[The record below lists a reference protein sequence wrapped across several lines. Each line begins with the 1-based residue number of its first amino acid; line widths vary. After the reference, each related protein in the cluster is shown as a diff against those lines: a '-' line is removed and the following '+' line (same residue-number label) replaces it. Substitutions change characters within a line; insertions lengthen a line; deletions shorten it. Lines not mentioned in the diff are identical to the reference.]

1 MTLNFD
7 TSIRGRSPAH
17 SGRNVLIH
25 VQKTTGGKFSLHVPL
40 QTTVDELKA
49 SIARKLRITKERLS
63 LLYKET
69 HLTSGTMN
77 ENFITDGSCLT
88 LLPVV
93 ESGLDVGPQYDQN
106 LVQALQ
112 NLSDTQV
119 NDFLNGKQPLT
130 LALRWGNHMVFVQLQ
145 LAASPNGGKGQIK
158 CPLHHSSASRRPH
171 HFRRNSSDQAPAA
184 VNTPPCP
191 LHPRSIP
198 SSPPPSPT
206 TTSPATT
213 HATCGAKG
221 QQSWPRTGAYID
233 QVNHY
238 APGVFSGTFS
248 GSLNTA
254 MSDEGGKQKRD
265 INTIACILNDLLK
278 AAPVYKQLLEGRP
291 RAPAVHTTNSTSDLP
306 GFRRRTNDD
315 VRQEKH
321 TRDKMAHLQM
331 MMKDRQERRRARRS
345 LRSPYNTTHR
355 SMDRLEG
362 SNLAV

>member
-7 TSIRGRSPAH
+7 TSIRGRSTVH
-17 SGRNVLIH
+17 DGGNILLH
-25 VQKTTGGKFSLHVPL
+25 VQKTTGGRFSLHVPI
-40 QTTVDELKA
+40 QSTVEELKA
-49 SIARKLRITKERLS
+49 KIARQLRIAKARLS
-63 LLYKET
+63 LLFKET
-69 HLTSGTMN
+69 HLTRGTLH
-77 ENFITDGSCLT
+77 ENFITDGSSLT

-145 LAASPNGGKGQIK
+145 LAASPNGGRGKLK
-158 CPLHHSSASRRPH
+158 CPLHSSTNPTP
-171 HFRRNSSDQAPAA
+171 FGRNTSSQAPAA
-184 VNTPPCP
+184 VDAPTCH

-198 SSPPPSPT
+198 CSPPPSPT
-206 TTSPATT
+206 SPPPTSPTA
-213 HATCGAKG
+213 CRDKN
-221 QQSWPRTGAYID
+221 QQSWPRTGACID

-254 MSDEGGKQKRD
+254 AACDEGGKQKRD
-265 INTIACILNDLLK
+265 INTIASILNDLLK
-278 AAPVYKQLLEGRP
+278 AAPMYKQLLESRP
-291 RAPAVHTTNSTSDLP
+291 RAPMANTNNATGGLP
-306 GFRRRTNDD
+306 DFRRRTNDD
-315 VRQEKH
+315 ARQEKH

-331 MMKDRQERRRARRS
+331 MMKDRQQRRRARRD
-345 LRSPYNTTHR
+345 LRSPYNTPHR
-355 SMDRLEG
+355 SIERLEG